1 VETTAFRTR
10 SAGPTDARALA
21 AIRVASWRAGYAG
34 IVPDAV
40 LDALDVDAEA
50 DRWTTILRDAPAK
63 GQHVEF
69 VLDRRD
75 VVVGYAAIG
84 SCTDLEDDLSVGELM
99 AFYLHPDAWGSGAAD
114 PLIERAEALLADR
127 GHTEAVL
134 WVFDANARA
143 RRFYERHDWTPDGHV
158 EMRNGIGGAD
168 IPRQR
173 YRKNLTS

>member
-10 SAGPTDARALA
+10 RASPTDARTLA

-50 DRWTTILRDAPAK
+50 DRWTTILRDAAAQ

-69 VLDRRD
+69 VVDRRD

-84 SCTDLEDDLSVGELM
+84 PCTDPEDDPRLGELM

-127 GHTEAVL
+127 RHTEAVL

-143 RRFYERHDWTPDGHV
+143 RRFYERHGWAPDGHA
-158 EMRNGIGGAD
+158 ELRQPIGGVEV
-168 IPRQR
+168 PRQR
-173 YRKNLTS
+173 YHKNLTS